1 MYEIDPNYIKERHN
15 EFQRVI
21 KNDLVWDIQLYGHR
35 ANAVK
40 RFIVNFLTF
49 LYARKFHYVSELYSP
64 VFIS

>member
-21 KNDLVWDIQLYGHR
+21 KNDLVWAIQLYGHR

-40 RFIVNFLTF
+40 RFIVNFLIFCTP
-49 LYARKFHYVSELYSP
+49 EN
-64 VFIS
+64 FIMSVNFTHPCL